1 MALGDET
8 NYEPWWA
15 IKTPLGRIQDRN
27 CLKQVFKIAK
37 EKRQVNGSHNKIPD
51 LLTNNRWYP
60 VTNNTITLISTLN
73 SGVAVFVGHISYEN
87 INMDRNKVLF
97 FEWYIKYFK
106 YRAFCLCPSQ
116 KYMFIIFGLGES
128 SIGKGRTQY
137 MHGSE
142 HATEYLWASVSS
154 LRAWSSSAE
163 RPCSYKIRWS
173 LGMLF
178 RYSHWLQVSEASLW
192 HVDCP
197 EGGICFACI
206 HASLFREHTQ
216 TVWLMNQALSLFHL
230 PFIHFRVRC
239 FVLVC
244 YILRKYTQE
253 THGIF
258 L

>member
-73 SGVAVFVGHISYEN
+73 TGVAVFVGPISYLN

-128 SIGKGRTQY
+128 SIGKGHHSIY
-137 MHGSE
+137 
-142 HATEYLWASVSS
+142 AWLWACH
-154 LRAWSSSAE
+154 W
-163 RPCSYKIRWS
+163 IS
-173 LGMLF
+173 LGFSFKLKGLKQF
-178 RYSHWLQVSEASLW
+178 CWEALQLQN
-192 HVDCP
+192 P
-197 EGGICFACI
+197 MILG
-206 HASLFREHTQ
+206 HA
-216 TVWLMNQALSLFHL
+216 V
-230 PFIHFRVRC
+230 
-239 FVLVC
+239 
-244 YILRKYTQE
+244 
-253 THGIF
+253 
-258 L
+258 